1 MFSAR
6 FDKQDEEEQV
16 LDEIDLYI
24 NLNINR
30 NIGESGIDNIDL
42 RSQLDEQIQNQETKD
57 SKRRFAKFNSITL
70 FF

>member
-24 NLNINR
+24 NLNTNR

-57 SKRRFAKFNSITL
+57 SKRRLAKFNSITL